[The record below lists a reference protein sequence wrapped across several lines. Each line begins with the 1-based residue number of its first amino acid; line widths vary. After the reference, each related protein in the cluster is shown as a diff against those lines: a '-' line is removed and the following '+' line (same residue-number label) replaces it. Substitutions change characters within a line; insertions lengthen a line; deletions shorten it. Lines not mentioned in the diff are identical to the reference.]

1 MTVWMIQTEVP
12 TVSAAPVNSKK
23 QFGGENLDAK
33 TYLSQV
39 KKLDLQIKNK
49 LIEKQQWKDIALGI
63 TANMDGE
70 RVQSSG
76 AKSKMSDAIEKCID
90 MEQEIDSL
98 VDKLI
103 DVKKEV
109 IQTIESLDSPYE
121 YDLLHKKYIQF
132 MTFEEMADYYNRE
145 YTTITTAH
153 GRALKNVQV
162 ILDRRNNERKAD

>member
-1 MTVWMIQTEVP
+1 M
-12 TVSAAPVNSKK
+12 
-23 QFGGENLDAK
+23 DAK
-33 TYLSQV
+33 VFLSQV

-76 AKSKMSDAIEKCID
+76 GKSKMADAIEKCVD
-90 MEQEIDSL
+90 METEIDSL

-103 DVKKEV
+103 DTKKEV
-109 IQTIESLDSPYE
+109 IQTIEQLENPYD

-132 MTFEEMADYYNRE
+132 MTFEQIAEYYGRE

-153 GRALKNVQV
+153 GRALKNVQA
-162 ILDRRNNERKAD
+162 LLERRNDEKDSYTV